1 MKKSIIIGIMI
12 LMLVLLA
19 SCVQNV
25 KVKAKPDLGVP
36 VSATSIAVSDFTVGI
51 EDGIKSVLPG
61 AEIITVDG
69 TKAIRYATGLVVD
82 GGESFKEIDSF
93 STSIIQEISIP
104 SIDDIDPINIE
115 VPSMDFDP
123 QSITMNLPDLGST
136 PESTQ
141 ANIGAISIPDSVSL
155 PKIDLKITIP
165 NNATANYKLSGS
177 EPIDSNGTF
186 SKLTFST
193 GALTLTATNNDTGAD
208 VEITISIEN
217 PDGSILTADPVL
229 VEKGTKEVISINL
242 TDKYLMDNSELKV
255 EAEIKSGTGAGGTL
269 EIGNLS
275 FSPDTKIK
283 AAEGIEFE
291 TGKSIT
297 QEINPGFGSTKFST
311 VTISG
316 SFDVGIQFPST
327 WQNIST
333 EYEATIVYSYSNDT
347 KEILIAH
354 KDVSE
359 NGPLNF
365 DNVSI
370 PYDANGV
377 FKFTVDST
385 YTNESGQKANVNFE
399 DSPTFTIT
407 PDITINSIEGFEV
420 ENTQTMDLP
429 DEIESVTF
437 MSGSFELKITD
448 TKIASIVASFEY
460 NKGDGTTDKVYFNV
474 EDTGE
479 ATLNLAGITMSG
491 NLSVDATV
499 LIDKISLDF
508 DSGNSDTLNAEVNF
522 SEPKISRVTV
532 NKEIKQDIPI
542 PEDIKSVIFG
552 SGTIEITLLNA
563 KFTGISGN
571 LIYQTNSTPLQLTSE
586 GSATIDMTD
595 LELGAPSAEI
605 NITSIAIESDA
616 GISLGDNI
624 TANVELKEPK
634 IKHVEI
640 KSSDSMDISE
650 SQFVDFAGLKEVLNS
665 ITFTSTSAI
674 LIEWDNKLPVDI
686 NAMLLITT
694 GLTELNDEKSF
705 VISGKSK
712 KVINFS
718 GEVNLDNGLNFT
730 FEASPQNYD
739 GEVLT
744 IDISNEDDYLEM
756 GSKYT
761 LEATVSLDYNLNAS
775 VKPIN
780 TNIITEDNPLNFEIP
795 ISEETTLTLNDI
807 ELDGFSAKILGNIP
821 QDLVSANNKITLTA
835 TYTVDNVKKVKSVD
849 VVLDKTNIEKDITE
863 FLLEVLKGK
872 DVVMSMKSNDI
883 TANITSLN
891 NFKFSFKIDMTVP
904 LSFTILGNEPLTLLE
919 IKGENDVLGRDE
931 NSESDDTL
939 INSILGDDGSIKI
952 HIKYNNTSGLSP
964 EVILI
969 GRNKFDKQL
978 MKKTFT
984 LKDGSHEDVIE
995 IKSEDIKTIM
1005 NTIPYY
1011 LDTKVQIN
1019 PGDLQS
1025 FLDNGKVD
1033 IKIWLEVK
1041 TDVDMDLMEGGE

>member
-141 ANIGAISIPDSVSL
+141 ANIGAISIPDSVTFPDISL
-155 PKIDLKITIP
+155 EIEIWGSVDDDGSVSQPI
-165 NNATANYKLSGS
+165 NATEFNTLVFSQGAIN
-177 EPIDSNGTF
+177 IDVKHNDGGDAVTIETQVMIKNSNG
-186 SKLTFST
+186 SVLKSNI
-193 GALTLTATNNDTGAD
+193 ATLAQGESDTL
-208 VEITISIEN
+208 VISLE
-217 PDGSILTADPVL
+217 DGDILTKDAIITL
-229 VEKGTKEVISINL
+229 IATI
-242 TDKYLMDNSELKV
+242 T
-255 EAEIKSGTGAGGTL
+255 SGTGNGNNTL
-269 EIGNLS
+269 NVNNIS
-275 FSPDTKIK
+275 FSTDTQIK

-665 ITFTSTSAI
+665 ITFTDPSTI

-686 NAMLLITT
+686 NSKIAIP
-694 GLTELNDEKSF
+694 ELNVNDQF
-705 VISGKSK
+705 VISGESS

-849 VVLDKTNIEKDITE
+849 VVLDKTNIEKDITD

>member
-141 ANIGAISIPDSVSL
+141 ANIGAISIPEGVSL
-155 PKIDLKITIP
+155 PSTTLYVP
-165 NNATANYKLSGS
+165 VVSNESREANTTLTS
-177 EPIDSNGTF
+177 DTF
-186 SKLTFST
+186 SKLYFSQ
-193 GALTLTATNNDTGAD
+193 GNLVFHATNNSITTDATIEII
-208 VEITISIEN
+208 VENS
-217 PDGSILTADPVL
+217 D
-229 VEKGTKEVISINL
+229 GTKLRTGSVQVAANTTDQEIDIDL
-242 TDKYLMDNSELKV
+242 TDKMLTSSITLTLSVTYGDGNDD
-255 EAEIKSGTGAGGTL
+255 GTKTL
-269 EIGNLS
+269 DVTLNG

-665 ITFTSTSAI
+665 ITFTDPSTI

-686 NAMLLITT
+686 NSKIAIP
-694 GLTELNDEKSF
+694 ELNVNDQF
-705 VISGKSK
+705 VISGESS

-849 VVLDKTNIEKDITE
+849 VVLDKTNIEKDITD